1 MTFIQMALAAKYKR
15 IKITQKVGTDA
26 VGFASGLKLFVMQKD
41 DIVLFTKDP
50 TVKGF
55 TLLKTS
61 KVYITSGREVVQL
74 PMTWYDQFMGDSPYV
89 KVNYT
94 KLGVF
99 VKPYKPGEFNEC
111 IHTD

>member
-15 IKITQKVGTDA
+15 IKITQKVGNDA
-26 VGFASGLKLFVMQKD
+26 VGFASGLKLFVMQKGD
-41 DIVLFTKDP
+41 TVLFTHDP
-50 TVKGF
+50 TIKGF

-74 PMTWYDQFMGDSPYV
+74 PMTWFDQYMEDNSYV

-99 VKPYKPGEFNEC
+99 VKPYRTGEFNEC